1 MEFFLAGVKETAEHA
16 VSAARRILALL
27 DTDRQKIEALGR
39 PAATVLRVFLHAQ
52 TNPILSIQATAQ
64 KVGFSFPTVNASV
77 HQLQTLGVLR
87 EITGKQRRRLFM
99 YEDYLKILNEGTEP
113 LR

>member
-1 MEFFLAGVKETAEHA
+1 MKETSEQA

-27 DTDRQKIEALGR
+27 DTDRRKIEALGR
-39 PAATVLRVFLHAQ
+39 PAASGLRVFLHAQ
-52 TNPILSIQATAQ
+52 TNPILSIQATAR
-64 KVGFSFPTVNASV
+64 KVGVSFPTVTASV
-77 HQLQTLGVLR
+77 NHLQKLGVLR
-87 EITGKQRRRLFM
+87 EITGKQRRRLFV